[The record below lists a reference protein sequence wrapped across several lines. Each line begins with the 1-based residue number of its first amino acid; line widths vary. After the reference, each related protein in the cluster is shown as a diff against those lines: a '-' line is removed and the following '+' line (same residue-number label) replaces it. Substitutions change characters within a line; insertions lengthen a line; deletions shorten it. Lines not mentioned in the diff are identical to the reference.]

1 MVFKAK
7 LYSSVTILG
16 YITWYFFSSSRL
28 FVEWF
33 STFFFPGQPIPA
45 AQDQAALILAEVPQF
60 VHDAQL
66 SYDEFIESP
75 GEFLQGGS
83 LGGEGWLVDGLQI
96 SWLMMVNDG

>member
-1 MVFKAK
+1 MFFKAK
-7 LYSSVTILG
+7 LVLSQYWDISLCI
-16 YITWYFFSSSRL
+16 FFSSSRL

-33 STFFFPGQPIPA
+33 STFFPGQPIPA

-83 LGGEGWLVDGLQI
+83 LGGEGWLVDGLQV

>member
-16 YITWYFFSSSRL
+16 YITWYFF
-28 FVEWF
+28 FQF
-33 STFFFPGQPIPA
+33 SAFCWVIFHLFFPGQPIPA